1 MIEVIS
7 VIGVIASILGVIAFF
22 AVPPKDLLAN
32 LKSWFVDPVSSIS
45 KRKNKL
51 DIKELFDLLKVEDIR
66 PENIFLSPPLKESSF
81 DAEVR
86 EYQST
91 TSENI
96 EQLKI
101 KEIAAKKEYSE
112 KKGMTFDNN
121 ASFALRRIDVSRPEG
136 ENGKRVNIY
145 KLIIEDTDYYNFV
158 FPNLCLDK
166 AYYNEATQENHTLRD
181 MLNMDKKVL
190 SISTMIDFT
199 NCQFKIG
206 TGTLL
211 VTRDGF
217 LVCSVR
223 SKNQFV
229 ASKQSNKEI
238 AVHLSSAEGM
248 YRSLNNPLSSDVNS
262 EGKPSP
268 FVTSARSLTDELNLT
283 EEHFDKESIFCL
295 GYFMDLKRA
304 QPFFL
309 FYLKVELTADEF
321 FSIYSNTSTD
331 IHENEAIFA
340 LPNNFNCLKNLFLGT
355 SFGSL
360 QAKFPVMYKDF
371 FESNKATKVRIASN
385 HAQAGFATYMLK
397 DLGPVTRDMV

>member
-1 MIEVIS
+1 MIEVIG
-7 VIGVIASILGVIAFF
+7 IIASILGILAFF
-22 AVPPKDLLAN
+22 AVAPKDLLAN
-32 LKSWFVDPVSSIS
+32 LKSWFVEPVSSIS
-45 KRKNKL
+45 KRQNKL

-66 PENIFLSPPLKESSF
+66 PENVFLSSPLKESSF

-86 EYQST
+86 EYQPT
-91 TSENI
+91 NAEYI
-96 EQLKI
+96 EKLKT
-101 KEIAAKKEYSE
+101 KEIADKKEYSE
-112 KKGMTFDNN
+112 KNGKTFDNN

-136 ENGKRVNIY
+136 KNGKRVNVY
-145 KLIIEDTDYYNFV
+145 KLIIENTDYYNFV

-166 AYYNEATQENHTLRD
+166 AYYNEVTQENHTLRD
-181 MLNMDKKVL
+181 MLNLDKKVL
-190 SISTMIDFT
+190 SISTMTDFK

-211 VTRDGF
+211 VTKDGF
-217 LVCSVR
+217 LICSVR

-229 ASKQSNKEI
+229 ASKQSNQEI

-268 FVTSARSLTDELNLT
+268 FVTCARSLIDELNLN
-283 EEHFDKESIFCL
+283 EEHFDKEDIVCL

-309 FYLKVELTADEF
+309 FYLKIDLTVDEF
-321 FSIYSNTSTD
+321 FSVYSNTSTD

-340 LPNNFNCLKNLFLGT
+340 LPNKLESLKNLFLGT
-355 SFGSL
+355 PFDALG
-360 QAKFPVMYKDF
+360 ARFPAMYKDF
-371 FESNKATKVRIASN
+371 FDAKKTVKVRIASN
-385 HAQAGFATYMLK
+385 HAQAGFAAYALK
-397 DLGPVTRDMV
+397 DLGPITKAMV

>member
-1 MIEVIS
+1 MIEI
-7 VIGVIASILGVIAFF
+7 IGIIASILGIFAFF
-22 AVPPKDLLAN
+22 AVAPKDLLAN
-32 LKSWFVDPVSSIS
+32 FKSWFVEPVSSIS

-66 PENIFLSPPLKESSF
+66 PENIFLSSPLKEESF

-86 EYQST
+86 EYNPT
-91 TSENI
+91 ISENI
-96 EQLKI
+96 EQIKLK
-101 KEIAAKKEYSE
+101 ELEAKQKQSE
-112 KKGMTFDNN
+112 KNGMTFDNN

-136 ENGKRVNIY
+136 KNGKRVNVY
-145 KLIIEDTDYYNFV
+145 KLILEHTDYYSFV
-158 FPNLCLDK
+158 FPNLCLEK
-166 AYYNEATQENHTLRD
+166 SYYNEATQENHTLRD
-181 MLNMDKKVL
+181 MLNMDKKAL
-190 SISTMIDFT
+190 SISAIPDFS
-199 NCQFKIG
+199 NCQFKVG
-206 TGTLL
+206 TGTLV

-217 LVCSVR
+217 LICSVR

-229 ASKQSNKEI
+229 ASKQNNQEM

-268 FVTSARSLTDELNLT
+268 FATSARSLTDELNLT
-283 EEHFDKESIFCL
+283 EEHFDKENIFCL

-309 FYLKVELTADEF
+309 FYLKVDLTADEF
-321 FSIYSNTSTD
+321 FSVYSNTSTD

-340 LPNNFNCLKNLFLGT
+340 LPNNFDNLKNLFLGT
-355 SFGSL
+355 SFDSL

-371 FESNKATKVRIASN
+371 FESNKAIKVRVASN
-385 HAQAGFATYMLK
+385 HAQAGFATYALK
-397 DLGPVTRDMV
+397 DLGPITKDMV

>member
-1 MIEVIS
+1 MIEI
-7 VIGVIASILGVIAFF
+7 IGIIASVLGILAFF
-22 AVPPKDLLAN
+22 AVAPRDLLKN
-32 LKSWFVDPVSSIS
+32 FKSWFVEPVSSIS
-45 KRKNKL
+45 KRQNKL

-66 PENIFLSPPLKESSF
+66 PENVFLSTPLKEGSF

-86 EYQST
+86 EYHPIS
-91 TSENI
+91 SKNI
-96 EQLKI
+96 EQLKS
-101 KEIAAKKEYSE
+101 KEIEVKKEYSE
-112 KKGMTFDNN
+112 KNGMTFDNN

-136 ENGKRVNIY
+136 KNGKRVNVY
-145 KLIIEDTDYYNFV
+145 KLILEHTDYYSFV

-166 AYYNEATQENHTLRD
+166 AYYNEDTQENHTLRE

-190 SISTMIDFT
+190 SISAMTDFSK
-199 NCQFKIG
+199 CQFKIG

-217 LVCSVR
+217 LICSVR
-223 SKNQFV
+223 SNKQFV
-229 ASKQSNKEI
+229 ASKQSNQEI

-248 YRSLNNPLSSDVNS
+248 YRSLNYPLSSDVNS

-268 FVTSARSLTDELNLT
+268 FVTSARSLIDELNLD
-283 EEHFDKESIFCL
+283 EEHFTKEDISCL

-309 FYLKVELTADEF
+309 FYLKIELTAEEF
-321 FSIYSNTSTD
+321 FSVYSNTSTD

-340 LPNNFNCLKNLFLGT
+340 LPGNFDSLKMLFQGAPFDALGA
-355 SFGSL
+355 
-360 QAKFPVMYKDF
+360 QFPSMYRDF

-385 HAQAGFATYMLK
+385 HAQAGFATYALK
-397 DLGPVTRDMV
+397 DLGPITNTMV